1 MRWLLLRRLSQTAV
15 LLAFALAPPQIVSGT
30 LAGSLWFGAVPLTDP
45 FAALQALLATGAVS
59 ASGAV
64 GALIVAAFLALLG
77 GRAFC
82 AWICPLNM
90 VTDLADAVHR
100 RLFPARAHWLR
111 IDRRARHAV
120 AIAVLAGSAAGG
132 LVLWEAV
139 NPITW
144 LQRSLA
150 AGTVAALWIAGA
162 VFTFDLLL
170 VRHGWCG
177 HLCPVGAFYG
187 WLGRGRRLA
196 IAVRDRR
203 ACDDCG
209 RCFSVCAEPQVIA
222 PALRARSDEG
232 GVIDHPDCT
241 LCGRCVE
248 VCPPRVFALTVR
260 SPAASAANARR
271 GPTDASTGGRQGAA
285 HATVAG
291 DDSLTAAAI
300 GAAAQRRSIQ

>member
-1 MRWLLLRRLSQTAV
+1 MRWLLLRRLSQTSV

-30 LAGSLWFGAVPLTDP
+30 LASSIWFGVLPLTDP

-64 GALIVAAFLALLG
+64 GALIVTAFLALLG

-90 VTDLADAVHR
+90 VTDLAGAIR
-100 RLFPARAHWLR
+100 RRTGPAQARWLR
-111 IDRRARHAV
+111 IDRRARHAI
-120 AIAVLAGSAAGG
+120 AIAALAGSAAGG
-132 LVLWEAV
+132 LALWEVV

-150 AGTVAALWIAGA
+150 AASLAALPIAGA
-162 VFTFDLLL
+162 VFAFDLLL
-170 VRHGWCG
+170 VRRGWCG

-187 WLGRGRRLA
+187 WLGRRRRLA
-196 IAVRDRR
+196 VAVLNRR
-203 ACDDCG
+203 ACNDCG

-222 PALRARSDEG
+222 PALRGRADAG
-232 GVIDHPDCT
+232 GVIDQPDCT

-248 VCPPRVFALTVR
+248 VCAPRVFALTVR
-260 SPAASAANARR
+260 QPAAAGTNA
-271 GPTDASTGGRQGAA
+271 PSGR
-285 HATVAG
+285 TVPG
-291 DDSLTAAAI
+291 
-300 GAAAQRRSIQ
+300 AQRRSIQ